1 MPGLELIA
9 YETVD
14 ELAEAVRRDGFAYM
28 PGVLSAAEV
37 AELRRRIDSVEPDP
51 RTNDR
56 REQSLRRGIDPSS
69 GEATTFYQ
77 QVVNLLFNRS
87 AYFLQFLDR
96 APVADVADAVMGE
109 DCHCISMTGWVTGPG
124 RLDQD
129 FHSDY
134 QPIEL
139 PSDLMADPRVE
150 IPVFTATAQYYLDD
164 LDDALGPT
172 NFIPGSHRAG
182 RKPHDGETSWQ
193 GVEGQNILCNAGDVV
208 IFRSEVWHRGS
219 ANRSDRVRHLL
230 QVSYSQRSI
239 AQRFPPYLNRFRFDP
254 AILGMASDRQRRLMG
269 DHPQGSYD

>member
-1 MPGLELIA
+1 MPSLELVA
-9 YETVD
+9 YESAD

-37 AELRRRIDSVEPDP
+37 DSLRREIDRLEPNP
-51 RTNDR
+51 RANDR
-56 REQSLRRGIDPSS
+56 REESIRRGIDPSS
-69 GEATTFYQ
+69 GEATTFHQ
-77 QVVNLLFNRS
+77 AVINLLFNRS

-96 APVADVADAVMGE
+96 PPVAEVADAVMGE

-150 IPVFTATAQYYLDD
+150 IPVFTGTAHYYLDD

-193 GVEGQNILCNAGDVV
+193 GVEGQNILCKAGDVV
-208 IFRSEVWHRGS
+208 LFRSDVWHRGT
-219 ANRSDRVRHLL
+219 ANTSSRIRYLL
-230 QVSYSQRSI
+230 QVHYGRRMVVQK
-239 AQRFPPYLNRFRFDP
+239 FPPYLDFRFDP
-254 AILGMASDRQRRLMG
+254 DILAQATPRQRRYLG
-269 DHPQGSYD
+269 EHPFSNYG